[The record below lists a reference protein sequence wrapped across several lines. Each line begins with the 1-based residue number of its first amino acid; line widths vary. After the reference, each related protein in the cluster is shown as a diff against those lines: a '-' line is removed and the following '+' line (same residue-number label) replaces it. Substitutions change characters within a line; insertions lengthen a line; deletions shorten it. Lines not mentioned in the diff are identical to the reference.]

1 MNRNSVLFILLSV
14 VFGVGAV
21 FIARNWLE
29 ENQPKDVGADQ
40 VAVLTVNVELPTGTM
55 LEDKYL
61 SMKVIPKNSVPQG
74 AFTDKKQAKDMLVKQ
89 RLYPGDIVRE
99 QRLVK
104 KGEGSSL
111 ASLIGK
117 NKRAITLRVN
127 DVVGVAGFLLPGNKV
142 DVLNT
147 FGQGGRPTTQVVLS
161 NVKILAIDQRASNDE
176 NKPQVVRAVTLELG
190 LNQAETLLNSRKRG
204 SIQLA
209 LRNPNDE
216 TNSIIL
222 AEKDNQLQGQDAK
235 SSASDEV
242 SKDEQ
247 TEQVSLAKTSTQSN
261 SSQEVAASAPRRSAY
276 SNNKVE
282 VIRGVQQQTVQVKN

>member
-14 VFGVGAV
+14 IFGVGAV
-21 FIARNWLE
+21 FVARNWLE
-29 ENQPKDVGADQ
+29 ENQPKDVGENQ
-40 VAVLTVNVELPTGTM
+40 VAVVTVNVELPTGTM

-61 SMKVIPKNSVPQG
+61 SMRVIPKNMVPKG
-74 AFTDKKQAKDMLVKQ
+74 ALTDKKQIKDMLVKQ
-89 RLYPGDIVRE
+89 TLYAGDIVRE

-190 LNQAETLLNSRKRG
+190 LEQAETLLNSKKRG

-216 TNSIIL
+216 SDSIIL
-222 AEKDNQLQGQDAK
+222 AEQSDATGK
-235 SSASDEV
+235 QSVAHSSSNN
-242 SKDEQ
+242 EQ
-247 TEQVSLAKTSTQSN
+247 AAAGTEQVALARTNTSPATSK
-261 SSQEVAASAPRRSAY
+261 SAAPTSY
-276 SNNKVE
+276 VNNKVE
-282 VIRGVQQQTVQVKN
+282 VIRGVKQQTIQVNK